1 MAKRGENIYKRKDGR
16 WEARAIKGYNEQGK
30 VVYAY
35 FYGKTY
41 REAKVKMF
49 KMLPYVD
56 YGTTVL
62 PKKSDDNISFGALL
76 NRWLDASK
84 IRLKES
90 SSVKYQNIIKKHINP
105 FLGKHPLSGITNTI
119 LNKFFS
125 DLLGIGRSEPKGISK
140 KTAKDV
146 LSVIKTAMSYAKKES
161 LVSGFNLNVVLPKE
175 KPKDMRVLSTDEQ
188 ATLEKFLCDKMDES
202 KLGIFLSLYTGLRVG
217 EICAL
222 VWQDIYLEDRV
233 LTVRRTMQR
242 VQTFEAYPSARTKV
256 TITSPKSNFSVRTI
270 PLPGCLVSKLQQ
282 FHPSGDCKDVYLLT
296 GESERYV
303 EPRTLQNRFK
313 TYLLKCGLKKTNLHA
328 LRHTFATRCIAL
340 GFDIKSLSE
349 ILGHSNVNITLNR
362 YVHPSFEMKRSN
374 MDKLE
379 ALH

>member
-1 MAKRGENIYKRKDGR
+1 MARRGENIYKRKDGR

-30 VVYAY
+30 AVYAY

-41 REAKVKMF
+41 REAKEKMF
-49 KMLPYVD
+49 ATLPYVE
-56 YGTTVL
+56 YN
-62 PKKSDDNISFGALL
+62 PAASSQKSDDGISFETLL
-76 NRWLDASK
+76 NRWLDISK

-90 SSVKYQNIIKKHINP
+90 SSVKYQNIINKHINP
-105 FLGKHPLSGITNTI
+105 LLGKYPLSSITNAI
-119 LNKFFS
+119 LNKFFA
-125 DLLGIGRSEPKGISK
+125 DLLKTGKDEPNGISE

-146 LSVIKTAMSYAKKES
+146 LSVIKTAMSYAKSES
-161 LVSGFNLNVVLPKE
+161 LVSGFNINVVLPKE

-188 ATLEKFLCDKMDES
+188 AVLEKYLCDNMDES
-202 KLGIFLSLYTGLRVG
+202 KLGIFLCLYTGLRVG

-222 VWQDIYLEDRV
+222 VWQDISLEDRV

-242 VQTFEAYPSARTKV
+242 VQTFEASPSARTKV
-256 TITSPKSNFSVRTI
+256 IITSPKSNFSERTI
-270 PLPGCLVSKLQQ
+270 PLPECLVSKLQQ
-282 FHPSGDCKDVYLLT
+282 FRPSGDCQDVYLLT

-303 EPRTLQNRFK
+303 EPRTLQNRFN
-313 TYLLKCGLKKTNLHA
+313 TYLSKCGIKKANIHA

-340 GFDIKSLSE
+340 GFDIKTLSE

-362 YVHPSFEMKRSN
+362 YVHPTFDMKRSN